1 MSASCRP
8 ATRRLAR
15 LASLTHSLSTRSHP
29 LALTRWLS
37 RRARPACSYS
47 SIPQKNKSSQLA
59 AIDSIAGYAALC
71 KYFIAVA
78 PATIHANTGL
88 QCDAQTYLGRGW

>member
-1 MSASCRP
+1 MSASCRLSSP
-8 ATRRLAR
+8 YR
-15 LASLTHSLSTRSHP
+15 LASRLALTRSHP
-29 LALTRWLS
+29 FALTSRSLS
-37 RRARPACSYS
+37 PCARPPVSYS

-59 AIDSIAGYAALC
+59 AIDSIASYAALC